1 MENDRDIFTKEIT
14 GKEVYKRRG
23 EAGRLNKNDTS
34 IKDRIN
40 NVEDFLA
47 DGFFET
53 YFDEY
58 YNPNINQ
65 NDALSDEN
73 SVSIALQK
81 AADYLIQS
89 EESREMSKSERNV
102 YVFTVED
109 FNKKTKRHE
118 NMYLAL
124 PSSNN
129 DTVDVNYVTKPKQPV
144 KFKRYNKYDL
154 QDVYSHNDPE
164 LTRIVNEY
172 LELRDKYSELRES
185 NPSYTAKYNL
195 HISLIDDDIEEVV
208 KSYTGMIPRGTKTLS
223 TPKKIILDEIDYSK
237 EKDFRMYYTT
247 PMATVEYDK
256 DLWENTMDFRN
267 TLNETKS
274 LTDYQ
279 RALANLY
286 MHGWTTKQINN
297 DVQIYNPI
305 MVKHDEVVLNRLEM
319 RKIQRKVLNYL
330 KDKE

>member
-14 GKEVYKRRG
+14 SKEVYKRRG

-40 NVEDFLA
+40 NVKDFLA

-65 NDALSDEN
+65 NNALSDEN

-144 KFKRYNKYDL
+144 RFKKCNKYDL

-172 LELRDKYSELRES
+172 LELRDKYSELREL
-185 NPSYTAKYNL
+185 NPSHTAKYNL
-195 HISLIDDDIEEVV
+195 QISLIDDDIEEVV
-208 KSYTGMIPRGTKTLS
+208 KSYTGMIPRGNKTLS

-247 PMATVEYDK
+247 PMATVEYDN

-297 DVQIYNPI
+297 DV
-305 MVKHDEVVLNRLEM
+305 VLNRLEM